1 MTKQIKQIKKEKK
14 IGFDFVISV
23 FLVLLFV
30 MSTAK
35 SGCEGSNP
43 IKAFFTDVCWDCL
56 FPISIGGMNIISGD
70 YPDTENPST
79 PIEICKMEAPPY
91 KRIGLNIG
99 FWEPF
104 ALTDVTP
111 TPYCMVNLGGF
122 TMDIGNAG
130 HGGKQ
135 VRDPAHSGSFYYVHW
150 YKFPLMLW
158 LNIITS
164 MGCLHK
170 FDFDIAY
177 LTELDPT
184 WNDDEF
190 AFILNPE
197 AILFG
202 NPVAQAACA
211 ADAIKAQVGLPIDKL
226 FWCIGTQG
234 SIYPLTGRVFDEKG
248 AIQSAVL
255 LSERMNFK
263 LHRQMQIQDS
273 SPDAGPINAGF
284 IGIEGPICKQHFRPI
299 MPKSRYRYQ
308 MMSTIAAADRCYQ
321 FGHDVINWEGG
332 KNHPGT
338 GNCFGFLIFKKRNC
352 TFL

>member
-1 MTKQIKQIKKEKK
+1 MLLIIAIT
-14 IGFDFVISV
+14 FFVAPA
-23 FLVLLFV
+23 LL
-30 MSTAK
+30 AK
-35 SGCEGSNP
+35 CEGSFVNP
-43 IKAFFTDVCWDCL
+43 ITDICWDCL
-56 FPISIGGMNIISGD
+56 FPISIGNMKIVSSD
-70 YPDTENPST
+70 YPDTDNPGL
-79 PIEICKMEAPPY
+79 PISACKINGPPFI
-91 KRIGLNIG
+91 RIGLNIG

-130 HGGKQ
+130 YGGKQ
-135 VRDPAHSGSFYYVHW
+135 TRDPVNSAAFYYVHW
-150 YKFPLMLW
+150 YKYPLILW

-164 MGCLHK
+164 LGCLHTG
-170 FDFDIAY
+170 DFDIAY
-177 LTELDPT
+177 LTELDPL
-184 WNDDEF
+184 WNDDELG
-190 AFILNPE
+190 FILNPE

-211 ADAIKAQVGLPIDKL
+211 ADSAKAQFGLPIDKL

-248 AIQSAVL
+248 PIQAAVL

-263 LHRQMQIQDS
+263 LHRELLIQDS
-273 SPDAGPINAGF
+273 SPDAGVGF
-284 IGIEGPICKQHFRPI
+284 NGPICTQHFAPI

-308 MMSTIAAADRCYQ
+308 MTNFISAADKCYQ
-321 FGHDVINWEGG
+321 FGHDVITWEGG
-332 KNHPGT
+332 KNQPSS
-338 GNCFGFLIFKKRNC
+338 GNCFGFMIWKKRNC